1 MARTSWL
8 GEVFVVALRQHFCR
22 TLVLL
27 FVVLA
32 CVTPALA
39 KTFDATGQPGGT
51 GNFSNVALWSGGPAG
66 LPQAGDPL
74 VIKGICVI
82 DAAMNDSLDYGSLK
96 LGQGSDT
103 GSIEWGDGTKTLS
116 VTVITSGKNGS
127 SIDMTG
133 GGTLEV
139 HGSWNT
145 TTAEL
150 TFTPGAGTV
159 RWNAD
164 TASSTLPSFYGSY
177 NNLIIA
183 TGSQAVG
190 ASTSFSVT
198 GTMDVA
204 SGTFNPLATTLI
216 TSAAGTLSGA
226 GTINVTQAALTDE
239 FSAQYDFLVYDLQFL
254 TVNFVASGEADAID
268 YGSVTVAAG
277 ATITTSGDIGV
288 SGTLTV
294 DGTLIP
300 GVATLI
306 NSGGPD
312 GTLTGA
318 GTVTVTGISGTNDF
332 SAQYNMAFFTLTSLT
347 VEYAGTD
354 SQGLSDR
361 PYGTLKINNADGVSF
376 SGFDATASALNLTAG
391 TLNTDSNRL
400 SILTA
405 SPGAVAHT
413 GGYVIGTLRRA
424 IGTALG
430 TYLFPIGRGAVYA
443 PASLA
448 FAAGLAGDVDAS
460 TADGDHLSIAAS
472 SIDPAKSVNRTWTLA
487 GLTGRSYDA
496 TFTFA
501 PTDLDPSANTSAFV
515 VRRFESSVWNTT
527 TTGSRTTTST
537 QATGLTTNGDFAIGQ
552 QELDHFV
559 VLVTGPRKVGE
570 VFPATVTAQD
580 SLNDTVVDSTTVVT
594 MSSNGDAEFDSNGDT
609 VFNDSTRT
617 LSNGSFVINTRDLT
631 ADVAPLTITA
641 TAGLTTGTS
650 LGITINKA
658 ATTTTVTSAATVFGE
673 TANFDAHVTV
683 NSPGGGTPTG
693 FVAFDDGET
702 PISGCTAVPLNGTAH
717 AICSTS
723 TLSRG
728 AHTINATYSESA
740 NYLGSTDDVSHT
752 VNFGNVTVAVASS
765 VNPSAVGESVNFTA
779 TVSATSPAAGTPT
792 GTVTFKDGGTPLCT
806 DVTLAGGAAGCTT
819 SALTGGLHSIT
830 VEYSGDVNFDDA
842 ISATFSQVVG
852 VSNAPT
858 FLVKD
863 INAGAPGSAPA
874 SITAMSDGRAIF
886 SASTATAGTEPW
898 VSDGTTLGTTL
909 LKDLEGGISNSS
921 PSSYIVFS
929 GATFFTAN
937 TAASGLELWK
947 SDGTTNGTTLFKEI
961 NPGGASSSP
970 SSLVVSN
977 GSLFFAAEDGTN
989 ASELWKSNGNS
1000 AGTQQVLDINPGA
1013 PSSTPASLTDKAG
1026 TLFFSADTPTFGREL
1041 WKSDG
1046 IDTGTT
1052 LVADVDL
1059 LATSST
1065 PRELLVN
1072 DGMLFFVADGTT
1084 PNELW
1089 VSDGLLTTTRVK
1101 DINTLGGDGV
1111 TGLTTLAS
1119 GIVVFSAN
1127 DGLVGDELW
1136 SSDGTAGNTN
1146 LVKDINPSG
1155 NGLSGFSS
1163 TNGTAVVAGGVLYF
1177 WADDGV
1183 NGVELWKS
1191 NGTEAGTSM
1200 IVDLCPGACSSS
1212 PNSLTASGNDV
1223 FFSATNPVTGR
1234 ELWITD
1240 GTAAGTQLVID
1251 IEAGNGSSSPTRMK
1265 KIGSLLYFAATTAG
1279 AGEELFATC
1288 LTSTTQYGI
1297 TGPSTAV
1304 AAAASTLTVVARDA
1318 SAALVPCYTGTVHF
1332 TSSDPLATLSSDYH
1346 FTAGEGF
1353 RDFSFTLRTLGAQ
1366 TITATDVVTGSI
1378 TATLNVTVNGATS
1391 TALSSSVNP
1400 SALSQNVTF
1409 TANVTSASAGTITGS
1424 VTFRDG
1430 AIVLATVPLTGG
1442 SAQFSTAS
1450 LTEGTH
1456 PITAE
1461 YLGAGNFNGSTST
1474 VLNQVVTQVTFGPP
1488 PNLVATATGSTTAT
1502 LTWLPVNSATSY
1514 EIFRSPNLNDY
1525 VLVGTNVGNGSTV
1538 FNDSG
1543 LSANTTYL
1551 YKVRAK
1557 REIGNPTETPFSAV
1571 DATTTVVFTD
1581 PSITAGTTLI
1591 NAVHITQLRTAVNAF
1606 RAAVGLSTA
1615 SFTDPTLSAGVFIK
1629 RVHITELRTAID
1641 QARAVPGF
1649 LVLSYT
1655 DPTLTVGVT
1664 TAKRAHVT
1672 ELRAGTL

>member
-22 TLVLL
+22 TAALL
-27 FVVLA
+27 LVVLA
-32 CVTPALA
+32 CVPSALA
-39 KTFDATGQPGGT
+39 KTFDATGEPLGR

-66 LPQAGDPL
+66 LPLAGDPL

-82 DAAMNDSLDYGSLK
+82 DASMSQLDYGSLK

-103 GSIEWGDGTKTLS
+103 GSLEWEDGTKTLS

-127 SIDMTG
+127 SINMTG

-145 TTAEL
+145 TTTEL
-150 TFTPGAGTV
+150 IFTPGAGTI

-164 TASSTLPSFYGSY
+164 AASSTLPSFYGSY
-177 NNLIIA
+177 NNLTID
-183 TGSQAVG
+183 TGTQTVG

-204 SGTFNPLATTLI
+204 SGFFNPLATTLI
-216 TSAAGTLSGA
+216 NSAAGTLTGA
-226 GTINVTQAALTDE
+226 GTINVTQAAVSDE
-239 FSAQYDFLVYDLQFL
+239 FSAQYDFLVYDLDAL
-254 TVNFVASGEADAID
+254 AVNFVASGGADAID
-268 YGSVTVAAG
+268 YGSVIVAAG
-277 ATITTSGDIGV
+277 ATVTTSADIGV

-294 DGTLIP
+294 DGTLVP
-300 GVATLI
+300 GAATLI

-332 SAQYNMAFFTLTSLT
+332 SAQYNMSSYVLTGLT
-347 VEYAGTD
+347 VEYAGT
-354 SQGLSDR
+354 SAQGLSDR
-361 PYGTLKINNADGVSF
+361 PYGTLKINNAMGVSF
-376 SGFDATASALNLTAG
+376 SGFDATASVLNFTAG
-391 TLNTDSNRL
+391 TLNTGSNRL
-400 SILTA
+400 SIGTA
-405 SPGAVAHT
+405 APGAVVHT
-413 GGYVIGTLRRA
+413 NGYVIGTLRRA
-424 IGTALG
+424 IDAALG
-430 TYLFPIGRGAVYA
+430 TYLFPIGQGAVYA
-443 PASLA
+443 PVSLA
-448 FAAGLAGDVDAS
+448 FAAGAAGDVDAS
-460 TADGDHLSIAAS
+460 TTNGDHVSIASS
-472 SIDPAKSVNRTWTLA
+472 SIDAAKSVNRTWTLA
-487 GLTGRSYDA
+487 GVAGRSYDA

-501 PTDLDPSANTSAFV
+501 NPADLDGSANTSAFV

-527 TTGSRTTTST
+527 TTAARTTTST
-537 QATGLTTNGDFAIGQ
+537 QATGLTAYGDFAIGQ
-552 QELDHFV
+552 QALFRFV
-559 VLVTGPRKVGE
+559 VSAGGPFVVGQ
-570 VFPATVTAQD
+570 VFPTTVTAQD
-580 SLNDTVVDSTTVVT
+580 SLFDTVVDSTTVVT

-609 VFNDSTRT
+609 VFGDNTKT
-617 LSNGSFVINTRDLT
+617 LLNGSFQINTRDLT
-631 ADVAPLTITA
+631 VNVVNLTITA
-641 TAGLTTGTS
+641 TAGIDDTS
-650 LGITINKA
+650 PDIIINKA
-658 ATTTTVTSAATVFGE
+658 ATTTIVTSTATVFGE

-693 FVAFDDGET
+693 TVAFDDGGT

-728 AHTINATYSESA
+728 THTINATYSESA
-740 NYLGSTDDVSHT
+740 NYLGSTDGVSHT
-752 VNFGNVTVAVASS
+752 VNFGDSTVAVTSS

-779 TVSATSPAAGTPT
+779 TVSATAPASGTPT
-792 GTVTFKDGGTPLCT
+792 GTVTFKDGGTPICT
-806 DVTLAGGAAGCTT
+806 SVTLVGGAAGCTT
-819 SALTGGLHSIT
+819 SSLTGGLHSIT
-830 VEYSGDVNFDDA
+830 VEYSGDDNFNAATSA
-842 ISATFSQVVG
+842 IFSQVVG

-863 INAGAPGSAPA
+863 INAGSSGSAPT

-886 SASTATAGTEPW
+886 RATTGVADTEPW

-909 LKDLEGGISNSS
+909 LKDIELGVS
-921 PSSYIVFS
+921 PSSPTSFITFNS
-929 GATFFTAN
+929 ATFFTAN
-937 TAASGLELWK
+937 TAASGMELWK
-947 SDGTTNGTTLFKEI
+947 SDGTTAGTTLFKEI
-961 NPGGASSSP
+961 NAAGASSSP
-970 SSLVVSN
+970 SSLAVSN
-977 GSLFFAAEDGTN
+977 GSLFFAADDGTN
-989 ASELWKSNGNS
+989 GSELWKSNGTS
-1000 AGTQQVLDINPGA
+1000 AGTALVLDINSGA

-1026 TLFFSADTPTFGREL
+1026 TLFFSADTPAFGREL

-1072 DGMLFFVADGTT
+1072 NGMLFFVADGIS

-1089 VSDGLLTTTRVK
+1089 VSDGVSSTTRVK
-1101 DINTLGGDGV
+1101 DINSAGGDGV

-1119 GIVVFSAN
+1119 GTVVFSAN
-1127 DGLVGDELW
+1127 DGLSGDELW
-1136 SSDGTAGNTN
+1136 SSDGTEGNTN
-1146 LVKDINPSG
+1146 LVKDINPGG

-1163 TNGTAVVAGGVLYF
+1163 TNGTAVVTGGVLYF

-1200 IVDLCPGACSSS
+1200 VVDLCPGACSSS
-1212 PNSLTASGNDV
+1212 PNSLTASGTDV

-1234 ELWITD
+1234 ELWITN
-1240 GTAAGTQLVID
+1240 GTAAGTQLVIN
-1251 IEAGNGSSSPTRMK
+1251 IEPGNGSSSPARLK
-1265 KIGSLLYFAATTAG
+1265 KIGNLLYFAATTSG
-1279 AGEELFATC
+1279 AGEELYATC

-1304 AAAASTLTVVARDA
+1304 AAAASTLTVISRDA
-1318 SAALVPCYTGTVHF
+1318 SAAVVPCYTGTVTF
-1332 TSSDPLATLSSDYH
+1332 TSSDSLATLSDNYT
-1346 FTAGEGF
+1346 FVAGEGTH
-1353 RDFSFTLRTLGAQ
+1353 DFSFTLRTLGAQ
-1366 TITATDVVTGSI
+1366 TVTATDVATGTI
-1378 TATLNVTVNGATS
+1378 TGTLNVTVKGATS

-1400 SALSQNVTF
+1400 SALNQNVTF
-1409 TANVTSASAGTITGS
+1409 TANVTSASAGTINGS

-1430 AIVLATVPLTGG
+1430 ALILGTVALTGG

-1461 YLGAGNFNGSTST
+1461 YLGEGNFNGSTST

-1488 PNLVATATGSTTAT
+1488 PNLVATATGNTTAT

-1514 EIFRSPNLNDY
+1514 EIFRSPNLTDY
-1525 VLVGTNVGNGSTV
+1525 ALVGTTVGNGSTI

-1543 LSANTTYL
+1543 LTANTTYL

-1571 DATTTVVFTD
+1571 DAATTVVFTD
-1581 PSITAGTTLI
+1581 PSITAGSTLI
-1591 NAVHITQLRTAVNAF
+1591 KAVHITQLRTAVNVF
-1606 RAAVGLSTA
+1606 RAAVGLTA
-1615 SFTDPTLSAGVFIK
+1615 SSFTDPTLSAGFVPK
-1629 RVHITELRTAID
+1629 VVHITELRTALD

-1655 DPTLTVGVT
+1655 DPTVTVGVT
-1664 TAKRAHVT
+1664 TAKREHVT
-1672 ELRAGTL
+1672 ELRAGTQ